1 MFNTLIA
8 IRSAAP
14 FEWSRQFDILP
25 ATNAEL
31 VKMLGVD
38 GSVSPDI
45 GIESH
50 LWLTGTAIVVDDI
63 GTLEDNT
70 FDMSVINSPPV
81 ADSDFLEGLQNVTE
95 FSIGDASSTSGS
107 FTEVPNPSDYTK
119 SLIVGFVGRVDATT
133 PGGTARQSPYWKTE
147 TAGGLHGWEL
157 YVPRDTENVVFAFHE
172 TSASSFL
179 SATLPIVF
187 GEPFAVFCNLDFDT
201 GKMKILTSVPG
212 SIATTEPVFTG
223 PWVQNVQLRMGVFS
237 TISDG
242 WAGIWARGFTLQY
255 SAALDAEFGEA
266 NMTNF
271 LKYADGI
278 LTF

>member
-1 MFNTLIA
+1 MA
-8 IRSAAP
+8 KKGGP
-14 FEWSRQFDILP
+14 FVWAGQFDILP
-25 ATNAEL
+25 ATNAQL

-50 LWLTGTAIVVDDI
+50 LWLTGTPAVVDDI

-70 FDMSVINSPPV
+70 FDMSVTTSPPV
-81 ADSDFLEGLQNVTE
+81 SDSDFLEGLQDVTE
-95 FSIGDASSTSGS
+95 FSIGDGASTPGS

-133 PGGTARQSPYWKTE
+133 PGGTARKSLYWKTS
-147 TAGGLHGWEL
+147 TSGGLHGWEL
-157 YVPRDTENVVFAFHE
+157 YVPRDTESVVFAFHE
-172 TSASSFL
+172 TSASRFL
-179 SATLPIVF
+179 GAAVPIVF

-201 GKMKILTSVPG
+201 GKMKIITSVPG
-212 SIATTEPVFTG
+212 SFATTEPNFSG
-223 PWVQNVQLRMGVFS
+223 AWLQNVQLRMGVFS

-266 NMTNF
+266 NMVNF
-271 LKYADGI
+271 LKFADGT
-278 LTF
+278 LTL